1 MKFLGEFIQHF
12 VSRFRND
19 IFLEDVSSGTIAS
32 GGYLGVDSNN
42 KIVKASTVGSSVDLT
57 SEVTGILPV
66 SNGGT
71 GASTLASDSV
81 LTGNGTSAIQAET
94 HLTWSA
100 SQYLLSVEGEG
111 ASKPILRIQNNHS
124 GSTSGELK
132 FRKLSSVSDGD
143 DLGKISFVGFA
154 PSGSPTDVEFAT
166 ILGEVNEADDGD
178 EEGKLTLSVASH
190 DGESQPGVTIVSGN
204 AEDEVDVTIAN
215 GATSLTTIAGSLAV
229 TSDLTVSGTTTTI
242 DTTNLNVEDKNI
254 TLNYNASSDTSS
266 SADGAGITI
275 QDAVDASTDAT
286 ILWTAASDTFT
297 FSHPINATIATATQ
311 GTIDHD
317 SLANFVAAEH
327 YRWDTD
333 ISSTATIH
341 TNNITDLHGAGV
353 DGSANQLLTDDGDG
367 TVTSETDLTFSS
379 GALTMQSSAAQVFTL
394 KRTSTGSDNDS
405 IGTIRFTGNDDADN
419 ALRYAAIQGKIIDAS
434 NGAEEG
440 QLNLIV
446 ASHDGEEVT
455 GLSLTSGNAE
465 DVIDVNIASGA
476 SSITSVDGELKV
488 GGNITAEGSSANV
501 LALKRAST
509 GSDGDAIASIRFIG
523 RDDADNTQTYGTIST
538 EIVDASD
545 GAEEGKLSLL
555 VASHDGE
562 MQSGLFMA
570 SGNAEDEVD
579 VTIGNGA
586 ASLTTISG
594 TLTMGSTATLNNS
607 GVLQVAAQ
615 PNITSLGT
623 LTTLTVDDVTINGS
637 TITASADLNIV
648 ATGDDINI
656 DTDNFTLESTGGNKP
671 EINLRATGN
680 HNKSPVLRFVKDKGA
695 AGADD
700 DAVGVISFK
709 GDNDAQQETSMAG
722 ITVQVEDATDGS
734 EEGKFTVSVKNT
746 TSTGTTDSFTLTGNG
761 TATDASIGSGSASVT
776 TIAGTLTMGST
787 AFVNNSGVIQVA
799 TQGTIDHDSLA
810 NFVANEHID
819 WTGSSAGTIHSTN
832 IPTLNQDT
840 TGNAATA
847 TALTSGDKTIEG
859 NLRIGGSG
867 DTSNNWISIDA
878 QNGNDT
884 TGGGIT
890 FYETGTYSVSAPQ
903 YGAKI
908 VYNEDDDEFAIGTMH
923 NNTFQRQ
930 IHMDRGSTTVNMQ
943 NIHLERSTTDGPFF
957 LMTKTDTSVEDG
969 DSLCRIMVRSA
980 DFSTSTNISQIKW
993 FATEDHDSNS
1003 CGNKMTF
1010 SVTPNGNSQSETT
1023 AMTIDQ
1029 DSSVTVNGDLTVTS
1043 GTSGDATLIIS
1054 ADTDN
1059 NDENDNARLWF
1070 KQDGDI
1076 TEGAIQM
1083 SSNALNI
1090 ISNVSSSGGISF
1102 KTGTTDNTGTTDPST
1117 GATERMSIASGGT
1130 VTVAGALQPNT
1141 IELGHASDT
1150 TLARSAA
1157 GTVTIEGNTIVTT
1170 AGSQTPMGSGTED
1183 MPNVVFQL
1191 RKTLTTADMNS
1202 LHTTPVTLHSGAGTN
1217 RLVMP
1222 IGGVIRVDRAATNT
1236 NSPSLNIHYSG
1247 TTASYGTDV
1256 ICHYR
1261 RFMNGVTTDA
1271 VFGIVPVG
1279 ATSNRHL
1286 SDLTSDINNKV
1297 VISSSG
1303 AFTTD
1308 CFTSVDIFMT
1318 YQIIQ
1323 IA

>member
-57 SEVTGILPV
+57 SEVTGVLPV

-81 LTGNGTSAIQAET
+81 LTGNGTSAVQAET

-100 SQYLLSVEGEG
+100 STETLSVEGESS
-111 ASKPILRIQNNHS
+111 SKPIVKIQNNN
-124 GSTSGELK
+124 TDATPGELK
-132 FRKLSSVSDGD
+132 FRKLSNVADGD
-143 DLGKISFVGFA
+143 HLGKITFVGFA

-215 GATSLTTIAGSLAV
+215 GATSLTTIAGSLTV

-341 TNNITDLHGAGV
+341 ANNITDLHGAGV

-367 TVTSETDLTFSS
+367 TVTSEANLTFDSGSLQVINSS
-379 GALTMQSSAAQVFTL
+379 IPLVTL
-394 KRTSTGSDNDS
+394 KRTSTGSDNDTV
-405 IGTIRFTGNDDADN
+405 GAIRFTGNDDADN
-419 ALRYAAIQGKIIDAS
+419 ALRYAAISAKIIDAS
-434 NGAEEG
+434 DGAEEG
-440 QLNLIV
+440 QLNLAV

-455 GLSLTSGNAE
+455 GLSLTSG
-465 DVIDVNIASGA
+465 D
-476 SSITSVDGELKV
+476 
-488 GGNITAEGSSANV
+488 
-501 LALKRAST
+501 
-509 GSDGDAIASIRFIG
+509 
-523 RDDADNTQTYGTIST
+523 
-538 EIVDASD
+538 
-545 GAEEGKLSLL
+545 
-555 VASHDGE
+555 
-562 MQSGLFMA
+562 
-570 SGNAEDEVD
+570 AEDEVD
-579 VTIGNGA
+579 VTIGNG
-586 ASLTTISG
+586 T
-594 TLTMGSTATLNNS
+594 
-607 GVLQVAAQ
+607 
-615 PNITSLGT
+615 TSL
-623 LTTLTVDDVTINGS
+623 
-637 TITASADLNIV
+637 
-648 ATGDDINI
+648 
-656 DTDNFTLESTGGNKP
+656 
-671 EINLRATGN
+671 
-680 HNKSPVLRFVKDKGA
+680 
-695 AGADD
+695 
-700 DAVGVISFK
+700 
-709 GDNDAQQETSMAG
+709 
-722 ITVQVEDATDGS
+722 
-734 EEGKFTVSVKNT
+734 
-746 TSTGTTDSFTLTGNG
+746 
-761 TATDASIGSGSASVT
+761 T

-810 NFVANEHID
+810 NFVAAEHYRWDNDI
-819 WTGSSAGTIHSTN
+819 SSTATINAAN
-832 IPTLNQDT
+832 IPTLNQST

-878 QNGNDT
+878 QNGDDSS
-884 TGGGIT
+884 GGGIT
-890 FYETGTYSVSAPQ
+890 FYETGTYSVNAPQ

-923 NNTFQRQ
+923 NNTFMRQ
-930 IHMDRGSTTVNMQ
+930 IHMDRGSSTVNMQ
-943 NIHLERSTTDGPFF
+943 NIHLERDTTDGPFF
-957 LMTKTDTSVEDG
+957 LMTKTDTSIADG
-969 DSLCRIMVRSA
+969 DSLCRILVRSA
-980 DFSTSTNISQIKW
+980 DFSTSTNTSQIQW

-1003 CGNKMTF
+1003 CGTKIVF

-1029 DSSVTVNGDLTVTS
+1029 DSSVTINGDLTVTS

-1059 NDENDNARLWF
+1059 NNEDDNARLWF

-1083 SSNALNI
+1083 SSNVLNI
-1090 ISNVSSSGGISF
+1090 INNISASGGISF
-1102 KTGTTDNTGTTDPST
+1102 QTGTTNNTGTTDPST

-1150 TLARSAA
+1150 TISRVAA
-1157 GTVTIEGNTIVTT
+1157 GYAQVEGETIVTT
-1170 AGSQTPMGSGTED
+1170 ITPALSSAQVAQ
-1183 MPNVVFQL
+1183 PIA
-1191 RKTLTTADMNS
+1191 TLMARRTITTAEMND
-1202 LHTTPVTLHSGAGTN
+1202 LHNTPVPITPAPGTN
-1217 RLVMP
+1217 IVALP
-1222 IGGVIRVDRAATNT
+1222 IGGMIRVDRAST
-1236 NSPSLNIHYSG
+1236 NSGTGSLDFHYNG
-1247 TTASYGTDV
+1247 VTASYGTTSL
-1256 ICHYR
+1256 IHFR
-1261 RFMNGVTTDA
+1261 RFNNGKTTDTVYNIVPNTGGVTTGTTLTDDVNKA
-1271 VFGIVPVG
+1271 IEV
-1279 ATSNRHL
+1279 SL
-1286 SDLTSDINNKV
+1286 ST
-1297 VISSSG
+1297 
-1303 AFTTD
+1303 AATTD
-1308 CFTSVDIFMT
+1308 CFTSVDIYLT
-1318 YQIIQ
+1318 YQLIK